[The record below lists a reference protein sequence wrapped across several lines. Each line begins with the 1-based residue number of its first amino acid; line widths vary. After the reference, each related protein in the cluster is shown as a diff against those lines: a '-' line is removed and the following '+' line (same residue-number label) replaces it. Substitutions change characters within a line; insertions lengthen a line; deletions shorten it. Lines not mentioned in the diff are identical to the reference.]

1 MEKSSKK
8 RVRLPG
14 RVRSFAR
21 AFFWVSLMRLGLA
34 VLPFPSLLAFQR
46 RFAAPLLL
54 EPDDVQAH
62 LRRTSRAVER
72 ASRWIPGARCLPQA
86 LAAQVLLARTGLTT
100 DLRIG
105 VTRGPEEKLGAH
117 AWVEHQGRVV
127 LGERD
132 IGRYTTLS

>member
-1 MEKSSKK
+1 MEKGARK

-14 RVRSFAR
+14 RARSFAR
-21 AFFWVSLMRLGLA
+21 ALFWVSLMRLGLA

-46 RFAAPLLL
+46 RFAAPIDL

-62 LRRTSRAVER
+62 LRRASRAVDR

-86 LAAQVLLARTGLTT
+86 LAAQVLLARTGLST

-105 VTRGPEEKLGAH
+105 VAREPEEKLGAH

-127 LGERD
+127 VGERG